1 MGERTLIFIKPDGL
15 SRGLVGAII
24 ARFENRTL
32 QLVAAQMMTLSEAM
46 IDRHYAE
53 HVQKPF
59 YPSLKEYLL
68 SGPVLGMVWEGEN
81 VISVVRKM
89 VGATNPVNAEPG
101 TIRGDFAL
109 TTSYN
114 IIHASDSADSAKREI
129 ANFFGSI

>member
-1 MGERTLIFIKPDGL
+1 
-15 SRGLVGAII
+15 
-24 ARFENRTL
+24 
-32 QLVAAQMMTLSEAM
+32 
-46 IDRHYAE
+46 
-53 HVQKPF
+53 
-59 YPSLKEYLL
+59 
-68 SGPVLGMVWEGEN
+68 
-81 VISVVRKM
+81 M